1 MPSPRTHR
9 VLAMVMM
16 RSAERSALFFCDT
29 HFCSMYVFRQKVARS
44 GKRVDR

>member
-16 RSAERSALFFCDT
+16 RGEAPSDRRFFLRPALQQHACLST
-29 HFCSMYVFRQKVARS
+29 KSWAQRQAH
-44 GKRVDR
+44 